1 LLTNINTPAEAP
13 GGTEMSETID
23 AVEAVAKAFYE
34 LQDDARGWEREPE
47 VLKEPFREF
56 ARAAIA
62 MLHQAEEHPQTAT
75 GSYL

>member
-1 LLTNINTPAEAP
+1 
-13 GGTEMSETID
+13 MSETID

-75 GSYL
+75 GSYF